1 MQLNE
6 IDQETESKLDLKDV
20 QLDQIVIAN
29 DYILKEV
36 QDKVIKH
43 VCLKKNQSVNERLS
57 ERLEESV
64 KPHSET

>member
-36 QDKVIKH
+36 
-43 VCLKKNQSVNERLS
+43 
-57 ERLEESV
+57 
-64 KPHSET
+64 